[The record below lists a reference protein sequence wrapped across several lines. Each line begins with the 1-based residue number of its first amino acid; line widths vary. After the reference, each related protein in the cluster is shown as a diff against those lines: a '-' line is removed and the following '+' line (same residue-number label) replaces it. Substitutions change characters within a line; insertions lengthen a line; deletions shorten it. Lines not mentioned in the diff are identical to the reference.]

1 MSHAMNAEACKTL
14 ERLGYEWKAL
24 DGRHW
29 DWYGPAVKES
39 LTTATDNPAETALVR
54 RMMARLTD
62 LLDEDHFAE
71 MEGMVTEAGISPPPA
86 EAKVADDVVRDAERY
101 KLLRSFSW
109 NAADLCVVTNP
120 RFNVKLGS
128 DCPSGARLDE
138 KLDAMLAAKA
148 KGGGVCQ
155 TLKKD

>member
-1 MSHAMNAEACKTL
+1 MCHAMNAEACKTL
-14 ERLGYEWKAL
+14 ERLGYEWKSL

-71 MEGMVTEAGISPPPA
+71 MERMVTKAGISPPPA
-86 EAKVADDVVRDAERY
+86 EAKVPDDVVRDALET
-101 KLLRSFSW
+101 LRGIAGATARAW
-109 NAADLCVVTNP
+109 ELP
-120 RFNVKLGS
+120 RQEFIDEFLPWAQS
-128 DCPSGARLDE
+128 RARHTVGKIE
-138 KLDAMLAAKA
+138 AMLAAKA
-148 KGGGVCQ
+148 KGGGA
-155 TLKKD
+155 